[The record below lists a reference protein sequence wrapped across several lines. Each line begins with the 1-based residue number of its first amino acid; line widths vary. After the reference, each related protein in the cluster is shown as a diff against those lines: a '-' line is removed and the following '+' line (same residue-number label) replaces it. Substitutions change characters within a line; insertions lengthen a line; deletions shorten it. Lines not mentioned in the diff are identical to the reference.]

1 MKGLSA
7 LFVTLLTPIKDAIRV
22 IDQGAAQIALVVDSQ
37 QRLLGVITDGDIRRG
52 ILRGVRMDETVD
64 HVMLREFRSVSEH
77 VSSEEVL
84 ALMGAESLH
93 QVPVLDTDGC
103 VLGLH
108 LLDDLIKPT
117 VISNL
122 VILMAGGE
130 GRRLLPVTATQPK
143 PMVSVGG
150 KPILEILVERC
161 RSAGLLDI
169 FISVNHLKQQIM
181 EHFGDGSLWNLQVRY
196 LEEEEPLGT
205 AGPLGL
211 LPVRP
216 DEPIVV
222 INGDVLSRV
231 DLPGLLRFHREHEA
245 AATLCVSAYET
256 HIPFGVVQVDGVHM
270 RSFEEKPV
278 LTHFVNAGV
287 YVLNPELLDFL
298 PVGEPFDMPELLASA
313 GSSGL
318 DVAVFPI
325 HEYWLDV
332 GTPSALDQAKGDWP

>member
-231 DLPGLLRFHREHEA
+231 DLPGLLRFHREHGA
-245 AATLCVSAYET
+245 AATLCVRAYET
-256 HIPFGVVQVDGVHM
+256 QIPFGVVMVDGIHM
-270 RSFEEKPV
+270 QSFEEKPV
-278 LTHFVNAGV
+278 LTHFCQCWS
-287 YVLNPELLDFL
+287 LRSQP
-298 PVGEPFDMPELLASA
+298 
-313 GSSGL
+313 
-318 DVAVFPI
+318 
-325 HEYWLDV
+325 
-332 GTPSALDQAKGDWP
+332 